1 MQYLETL
8 MTESGTKFSCWLSTL
23 EPLTFINNETS
34 VHASEPGDS
43 ICEMSEHI
51 TLKKKQN

>member
-1 MQYLETL
+1 MQYHETL
-8 MTESGTKFSCWLSTL
+8 MTESGTRFSWLSTL